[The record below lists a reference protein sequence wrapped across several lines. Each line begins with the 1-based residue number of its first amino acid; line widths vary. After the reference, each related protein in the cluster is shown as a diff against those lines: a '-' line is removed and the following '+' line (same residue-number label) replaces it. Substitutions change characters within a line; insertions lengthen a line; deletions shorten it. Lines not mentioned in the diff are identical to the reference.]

1 MYEDAREAV
10 LGLWKIRG
18 VQNSATMNNI
28 INTTYNNGGM
38 LYYIISIIIIFVFL
52 TLSDDE
58 WLERSNTLHSSYP
71 FFFKLQIKIEFVRL
85 KIDRAT

>member
-28 INTTYNNGGM
+28 IIDTTYNNGGM
-38 LYYIISIIIIFVFL
+38 LYYIISIIIIIFVFL
-52 TLSDDE
+52 TLMMNGLSGAI
-58 WLERSNTLHSSYP
+58 LFIHHIP
-71 FFFKLQIKIEFVRL
+71 FSLNYKN
-85 KIDRAT
+85 